1 LAGLNPSARG
11 AKQPQSGQAFK
22 LLNLPTFQRKGNTMP
37 ILDKLA
43 YSLGRRD
50 EVPNQELARDLAAK
64 KDKKGIREIAE
75 NLWNKDRNIQAD
87 CIKVL
92 YEVGSIEPK
101 LIADY
106 TADFVKLLKSRN
118 NRLVWGSMTALS
130 EVAKA
135 NPDAVFQNLDA
146 IKKAKETGSV
156 ITVDNAISTLAYTAA
171 ANKKYNGAIFPY
183 LLKHLSSCR
192 PKEVP
197 QHAEKTLPAVNTENK
212 TDFIK
217 VLEKRM
223 EDVSGSGLA
232 RVKKIIKQVT
242 QL

>member
-1 LAGLNPSARG
+1 MSILNRLAH
-11 AKQPQSGQAFK
+11 
-22 LLNLPTFQRKGNTMP
+22 
-37 ILDKLA
+37 
-43 YSLGRRD
+43 SLGRRD

-64 KDKKGIREIAE
+64 KDKKGILEITK
-75 NLWNKDRNIQAD
+75 NLWNKDKNIQAD

-92 YEVGSIEPK
+92 YEVGVIEPK

-106 TADFVKLLKSRN
+106 TDDFVKCLRSKN
-118 NRLVWGSMTALS
+118 NRLAWGGLTALA

-135 NPDAVFQNLDA
+135 NPDAVFKHLDA
-146 IKKAKETGSV
+146 IKKAKESGSV

-171 ANKKYNGAIFPY
+171 GNKKYNEVIFPY
-183 LLKHLSSCR
+183 LIKHLSGCR

-197 QHAEKTLPAVNTENK
+197 QHSEKTLPAVNPSNK

-223 EDVSGSGLA
+223 EDLSGGGLT
-232 RVKKIIKQVT
+232 RVKKVIKQAT
-242 QL
+242 NL

>member
-1 LAGLNPSARG
+1 MSVLNRLAH
-11 AKQPQSGQAFK
+11 
-22 LLNLPTFQRKGNTMP
+22 
-37 ILDKLA
+37 
-43 YSLGRRD
+43 SLGRRD

-64 KDKKGIREIAE
+64 KNKVGIKEIVE
-75 NLWNKDRNIQAD
+75 NLANKDKNIQAD

-92 YEVGSIEPK
+92 YEVGVIEPD

-106 TADFVKLLKSRN
+106 AEEFVRLLRSKN
-118 NRLVWGSMTALS
+118 NRLAWGGMTALA

-135 NPDAVFQNLDA
+135 NPEAVFKNLDA

-171 ANKKYNGAIFPY
+171 ANDKYNETIFPY
-183 LLKHLSSCR
+183 LLNHLSNCR

-197 QHAEKTLPAVNTENK
+197 QHSEKTLPAVNASNK
-212 TDFIK
+212 ADFIK

-223 EDVSGSGLA
+223 EDLSGGGLA
-232 RVKKIIKQVT
+232 RVKKVIKLAET
-242 QL
+242 L